1 MGMTIMSV
9 RTNVKSTQFESA
21 YRKAYIRLLTT
32 AASAPKAVDE
42 YFFGTAEERTE
53 DEADVRP
60 HFYGSLAFGLAT
72 AALVYVVIL

>member
-9 RTNVKSTQFESA
+9 RTNVSSTQFESA

-42 YFFGTAEERTE
+42 FIFGTAEERTE
-53 DEADVRP
+53 EESEVRP
-60 HFYGSLAFGLAT
+60 YFYGSLSFGIAVVS
-72 AALVYVVIL
+72 LVYTFIV

>member
-1 MGMTIMSV
+1 MPV

-32 AASAPKAVDE
+32 VASAPKAVDE
-42 YFFGTAEERTE
+42 YFFGTAEDRTE

-72 AALVYVVIL
+72 VALVYTVII